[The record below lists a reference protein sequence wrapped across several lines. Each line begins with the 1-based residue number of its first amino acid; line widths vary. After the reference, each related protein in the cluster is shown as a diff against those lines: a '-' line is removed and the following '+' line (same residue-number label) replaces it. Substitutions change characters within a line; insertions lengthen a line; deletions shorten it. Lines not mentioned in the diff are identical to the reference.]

1 MPILLYT
8 YLTAEILGPFFA
20 SLLIINAIL
29 FLGKLSS
36 LLDIIFSFGVNFAD
50 FTRICIYLLPNLLL
64 FSLPM
69 ASILGVVVSFTRLT
83 GDNEV
88 LALKAAGIG
97 LPRLLIPV
105 VIIAIFS
112 SAMSLLTSTKLIPA
126 SNMALKQTFFQLAK
140 EKIDKGLKEQEFSDN
155 LKNVV
160 IYVDK
165 INEQTR
171 QWQGVFISDLR
182 NRQYPTTIMAK
193 TGDLKSD
200 PDNMVIN
207 LKLSN
212 GSVHRNGK
220 ETSQTISFKK
230 YNLSLPMTGSSPV
243 QGIGKKD
250 LPPAKLLERA
260 EELTRES
267 RRDPQQQK
275 FLRNQATFLMIE
287 FHKRFVLPAGC
298 LILTILALP
307 LALQSRPGQRP
318 VGLPLGLFF
327 FFLYYVTLS
336 FAKYLAQTSELP
348 IGIVM
353 WSPDIIFGLF
363 TLIIV
368 RIAARENNVRTLEKI
383 IDSIIQFIM
392 FTKTIPRK
400 LMR

>member
-8 YLTAEILGPFFA
+8 YLTTEILGPYFA

-36 LLDIIFSFGVNFAD
+36 LLDIIFGFGVSFAD
-50 FTRICIYLLPNLLL
+50 FTRVCIYLFPNLLL

-97 LPRLLIPV
+97 LSRLLIPV

-112 SAMSLLTSTKLIPA
+112 SSMSLLASTKLIPA

-140 EKIDKGLKEQEFSDN
+140 EKIDKGLKEKEFSDN

-160 IYVDK
+160 IYVDE
-165 INEQTR
+165 IDEETR

-182 NRQYPTTIMAK
+182 NRKHPATIMAK
-193 TGDLKSD
+193 TGDLQSD
-200 PDNMVIN
+200 PENMVIN
-207 LKLSN
+207 LKLSD
-212 GSVHRNGK
+212 GSAHINGK
-220 ETSQTISFKK
+220 ETSQTISFKN
-230 YNLSLPMTGSSPV
+230 YNLSLPMTGSGPV
-243 QGIGKKD
+243 RIIGKKD
-250 LPPAKLLERA
+250 LSPAKLLERA

-267 RRDPQQQK
+267 TRDPLKQK
-275 FLRNQATFLMIE
+275 YLQKQATSLVIE
-287 FHKRFVLPAGC
+287 FHKRFALPVGC

-327 FFLYYVTLS
+327 FFLYYVTHS
-336 FAKYLAQTSELP
+336 FAKSLAQTSGLP

-363 TLIIV
+363 TVIII
-368 RIAARENNVRTLEKI
+368 RKAARENNVRTLEKI
-383 IDSIIQFIM
+383 IDIIIQFIM
-392 FTKTIPRK
+392 LTKTIPRK